1 MIVHLVLFTPRATL
15 TDEEHET
22 FRAALDRA
30 LSGIPSIRRM
40 QVGRRLRLGTQYD
53 ALAPLDFSYVGVL
66 EFDTREALLAYL
78 VHPAHQDL
86 GRLFYETSAHALA
99 CDFETVDSD
108 AAAAL
113 ARWRHE

>member
-1 MIVHLVLFTPRATL
+1 MIVHLVLFTPRETL
-15 TDEEHET
+15 TDQEHET

-30 LSGIPSIRRM
+30 LSGIPSIRRS
-40 QVGRRLRLGTQYD
+40 QVGRRVKLGTQYD
-53 ALAPLDFSYVGVL
+53 ARAPLDFSYVGLL
-66 EFDTREALLAYL
+66 EFDDRQDLLAYL
-78 VHPAHQDL
+78 AHPAHEDL
-86 GRLFYETSAHALA
+86 GRLFYETSANALA